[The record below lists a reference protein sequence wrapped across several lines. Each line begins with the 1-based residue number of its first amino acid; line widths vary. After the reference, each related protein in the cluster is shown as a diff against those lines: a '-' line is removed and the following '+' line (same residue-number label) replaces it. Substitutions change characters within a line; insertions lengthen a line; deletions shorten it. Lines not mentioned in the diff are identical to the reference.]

1 MVMNWIE
8 QIWNGTGT
16 FLYVQ
21 QKSSMQVIA
30 QIEGLDVFFLVY
42 TKYSYLIFILAFRI
56 PNIIRRKITVIF
68 LY

>member
-1 MVMNWIE
+1 MVMNRIE
-8 QIWNGTGT
+8 PIWNGTGT

-56 PNIIRRKITVIF
+56 PNITRRKIKVIF